1 MRYDILLFVHVTA
14 AIVWIG
20 AGLLLQVLAQM
31 ANRRR
36 DEATFGSLV
45 HYSNE
50 LALKLFVPSSL
61 TVLVFGLLVVADG
74 PWTLG
79 QLWVVLG
86 LAGFAATFLTGLLV
100 LKPRGDRL
108 APLIDRD
115 DGRLGP
121 EAMVQARQ
129 LLALGQID
137 YVVLLVVV
145 FDMVAK
151 PTGDDQGALILMAL
165 AIVAGLA
172 VVLGRARRIDE
183 PAPATS

>member
-1 MRYDILLFVHVTA
+1 MRYDILVFVHVLA
-14 AIVWIG
+14 AIAWIG
-20 AGLLLQVLAQM
+20 SGFLLQVLAQM

-36 DEATFGSLV
+36 DEATFGALV
-45 HYSNE
+45 GFSNA
-50 LALKLFVPSSL
+50 LALKLFVPASL

-86 LAGFAATFLTGLLV
+86 LVGFAATFLTGLLV

-108 APLIDRD
+108 APLIERD
-115 DGRLGP
+115 GGRLGP
-121 EAMVQARQ
+121 EATAQARQ

-137 YVVLLVVV
+137 YVVLVVVV

-151 PTGDDQGALILMAL
+151 PTGDDHAQLVLMAL
-165 AIVAGLA
+165 VLLGGLA
-172 VVLGRARRIDE
+172 VVLGRARRLDE
-183 PAPATS
+183 PAPAVR